1 VTSATAGA
9 GATTT
14 SKADKVGTSAPP
26 AASGEGGDRGTS
38 ETQEELSSGGI
49 FVEGME
55 VANNEDR
62 CLYAGTPWEAEV
74 VTDRRDLE
82 KFKEVAHTIGT
93 MLLVRV
99 LTRFFWFLLWLLEC
113 HEVLTTSVAR
123 RAVSC

>member
-1 VTSATAGA
+1 VN
-9 GATTT
+9 
-14 SKADKVGTSAPP
+14 D
-26 AASGEGGDRGTS
+26 
-38 ETQEELSSGGI
+38 
-49 FVEGME
+49 
-55 VANNEDR
+55 EDR

-99 LTRFFWFLLWLLEC
+99 LVRFFWFLLWLLEC

-123 RAVSC
+123 RAVSCLASTSADRSAARGGQHARRGHRGS